1 MIVHRLTIVTMAVA
15 TTLTAQSPNRVHG
28 PWKLGMSR
36 QEVQAVKE
44 YGPYRPVSVTGGI
57 ETPTGI
63 FDGEKRNVAFVF
75 DANGAVNKIQIW
87 AYEGQSEADA
97 LANWYRV
104 YRYYAKIYVEVE
116 SPELGFP
123 PAVDEPEFLSRTRSA
138 LASTPPGQP
147 VRLQMAP
154 RPMPTDAKVFASF
167 MRRGRMYL
175 IFVNIMEP

>member
-1 MIVHRLTIVTMAVA
+1 MMVNRFAILAMAVA
-15 TTLTAQSPNRVHG
+15 TAFTAQSANRSYG

-57 ETPTGI
+57 ETPAGI

-104 YRYYAKIYVEVE
+104 YRYYTKLYVEVE

-123 PAVDEPEFLSRTRSA
+123 PAVDEADFLSRSRSA
-138 LASTPPGQP
+138 LASTPPVQP

-154 RPMPTDAKVFASF
+154 QPMPTDAKVFASF
-167 MRRGRMYL
+167 MRRGRVYL